1 VNKGTV
7 KFWNHKKGYGFIT
20 PDDGGDDVFVHIT
33 ALPNKR
39 AVKEGQ
45 TLFYTIEKNDKGKFS
60 AANVSFDASGT
71 GSRKAATGNSS
82 KRFMFIAGIVL
93 IAIIALTLSNMK

>member
-1 VNKGTV
+1 MNKGTV

-20 PDDGGDDVFVHIT
+20 PTDGGDDVFVHIT

-45 TLFYTIEKNDKGKFS
+45 TLFYTVEKNEKGKLS
-60 AANVSFDASGT
+60 AANVSLDGKATQAVSASGDST
-71 GSRKAATGNSS
+71 KKWFIIGAVVVGLVVLAYVLSMS
-82 KRFMFIAGIVL
+82 K
-93 IAIIALTLSNMK
+93 